1 MKSLPS
7 QQDAVAKVWTTDQ
20 SCGKSNFLIWNQ
32 IKIVNKWS
40 QIKSKSCPSQIH
52 IKSNPS
58 FTTNQIFLSWF
69 VNLNQIKI
77 FLLAFLLMHWTKLE
91 HKVKAGFEYFEKYQ
105 KSQNKLEASQRT
117 LTVCGSCGTPLPLLT
132 LHVTECYNFHK
143 HIQVFD

>member
-91 HKVKAGFEYFEKYQ
+91 HKVKACFGNFERHQ
-105 KSQNKLEASQRT
+105 RSQNLFAFFQIKSAEFANQLSKACKSN
-117 LTVCGSCGTPLPLLT
+117 LNSI
-132 LHVTECYNFHK
+132 F
-143 HIQVFD
+143 